1 MTLRVCMYEYMYG
14 YHLFDMATPH
24 SIQRGEG
31 RLAQLR
37 VRRVRADAAG
47 YNLRHTYTYI
57 HTLKSAC
64 AMRYCQLQIAIS
76 SSEQD
81 FLRVRMYIFWCAPAP
96 AVSALRK
103 MLPTLKAER
112 RLSSTSTTGFFPPP
126 PLPSPPSSFRPSD
139 WITVVSAAAGDS

>member
-1 MTLRVCMYEYMYG
+1 MILRVCMYEYMYG

-57 HTLKSAC
+57 HALKSAC

-81 FLRVRMYIFWCAPAP
+81 FCVYECIYFG
-96 AVSALRK
+96 V
-103 MLPTLKAER
+103 LPH
-112 RLSSTSTTGFFPPP
+112 
-126 PLPSPPSSFRPSD
+126 RPSQRC
-139 WITVVSAAAGDS
+139 GRCCPR

>member
-1 MTLRVCMYEYMYG
+1 MYEYMYG

-57 HTLKSAC
+57 HTLKSVC
-64 AMRYCQLQIAIS
+64 AMRYCQLLIAIS
-76 SSEQD
+76 SSKQD
-81 FLRVRMYIFWCAPAP
+81 FFACMNVYILMCA
-96 AVSALRK
+96 R
-103 MLPTLKAER
+103 TG
-112 RLSSTSTTGFFPPP
+112 RLSAAEDAAHVEGGAKIVQHEHHRILSTATATIPAFLVQTVG
-126 PLPSPPSSFRPSD
+126 LDHSSLGSGWRQL
-139 WITVVSAAAGDS
+139 A